1 MNAPEGTELLL
12 AIEEIKAL
20 QARRV
25 RAVDSQDWD
34 LYRACHADDFTSFTL
49 GNPIHGIDRV
59 IEGLK
64 SALAGVTSVHHVML
78 PELSFESAIAASGT
92 WVLHDRLWWEQDGEA
107 HWMVGWG
114 HYHDTYAVRQD
125 RWLFTSRRIARSRV
139 ERSAG
144 ARMMG

>member
-1 MNAPEGTELLL
+1 MSQTPETGVRQITLNNGVTIPQIGFGVFQVP
-12 AIEEIKAL
+12 AEETQRIVEEAL
-20 QARRV
+20 EAG
-25 RAVDSQDWD
+25 
-34 LYRACHADDFTSFTL
+34 YRH
-49 GNPIHGIDRV
+49 IDTAAAYRN
-59 IEGLK
+59 E
-64 SALAGVTSVHHVML
+64 AGVGA
-78 PELSFESAIAASGT
+78 AIAASGT